1 MLSGLGWR
9 NVLGCLLYWRYKFR
23 KFICWSFR
31 TYSWVGYVLTQDLIS
46 KNVSEQNQ
54 GPRPRCHLSNI
65 AVRLATCLLKTIVR
79 TTFFTLRN
87 IWCSNL
93 HCLTVHAYLQTEF
106 KIEKWEHSSSLSL
119 AATVV
124 LQGLSAFAKFCVVC
138 SDKTLTWK
146 LTLCF
151 RYKKG
156 QKLTADEHLKL
167 LQKETK
173 HTLFIQKVCDKDAGL
188 YVVRAKNLNGTI
200 SSSAILHVQGNRP
213 PIARIDWIMLC
224 VIYISVSLMYW
235 LFTK

>member
-1 MLSGLGWR
+1 MQNQVSSPPVLPLILQGESCDFSVGNHFQSHIFCFK
-9 NVLGCLLYWRYKFR
+9 NVL
-23 KFICWSFR
+23 S
-31 TYSWVGYVLTQDLIS
+31 
-46 KNVSEQNQ
+46 
-54 GPRPRCHLSNI
+54 
-65 AVRLATCLLKTIVR
+65 
-79 TTFFTLRN
+79 
-87 IWCSNL
+87 SNL
-93 HCLTVHAYLQTEF
+93 HRLPVCAYWQSKF
-106 KIEKWEHSSSLSL
+106 KAEMSSSLSL
-119 AATVV
+119 AVTVV
-124 LQGLSAFAKFCVVC
+124 LQRLSEFAKFCVAC

-224 VIYISVSLMYW
+224 VIYMSVSLMYW

>member
-1 MLSGLGWR
+1 M
-9 NVLGCLLYWRYKFR
+9 
-23 KFICWSFR
+23 
-31 TYSWVGYVLTQDLIS
+31 
-46 KNVSEQNQ
+46 
-54 GPRPRCHLSNI
+54 
-65 AVRLATCLLKTIVR
+65 
-79 TTFFTLRN
+79 
-87 IWCSNL
+87 
-93 HCLTVHAYLQTEF
+93 
-106 KIEKWEHSSSLSL
+106 
-119 AATVV
+119 
-124 LQGLSAFAKFCVVC
+124 
-138 SDKTLTWK
+138 
-146 LTLCF
+146 TLCF

-188 YVVRAKNLNGTI
+188 YVARAKNLNGTT